1 MEGQPSGHSRV
12 SEAEHDIE
20 LYKLVA
26 KTIEEYLRSKGKD
39 PKRFVLDVQIFEK
52 PDIPMV
58 YSVAMNRLHMPE
70 LKWI

>member
-26 KTIEEYLRSKGKD
+26 KTIEEYLKSKGKD
-39 PKRFVLDVQIFEK
+39 PKRFVLDVQIFEI
-52 PDIPMV
+52 PDTPV
-58 YSVAMNRLHMPE
+58 YSLAWNRLDMPE